1 MGNTTSG
8 ELKLPSSDNQDV
20 IATNKRL
27 KKFLTDNPDLL
38 INKSPDKIS
47 KITYDQL
54 GKPIFNQDYYK
65 QLCDKIKQI
74 IEESFEISSNIFD
87 HDDNYRNSV
96 IVEQFH
102 DFKIREID
110 IQLVD
115 CKKKPVIPYKIE
127 TITSIKAVNKITDIF
142 ENICEVSMNNSD
154 VIKKIFDCLPD
165 EEDTK
170 LRELRK
176 RNNFYKQDE
185 HDDLLS
191 KDEVNAELVEWDYNY
206 EDKPKEGGRR
216 NKYKKRKTNKS
227 KKSRKHIKNRSRRP
241 VKSRRYKKSRK

>member
-8 ELKLPSSDNQDV
+8 ALKLPSSDNQAV
-20 IATNKRL
+20 IAANKRL
-27 KKFLTDNPDLL
+27 EKFLTDNPGLL
-38 INKSPDKIS
+38 INKSPYEIS
-47 KITYDQL
+47 QITYDQS

-115 CKKKPVIPYKIE
+115 CKKKPVIPHKIE
-127 TITSIKAVNKITDIF
+127 TITSKKAVDKITDIF
-142 ENICEVSMNNSD
+142 KYICEVSMDNSD

-170 LRELRK
+170 LRK
-176 RNNFYKQDE
+176 RNNLYKQYE
-185 HDDLLS
+185 YKDLLS
-191 KDEVNAELVEWDYNY
+191 KDQVNAELDPDWYYNH

-216 NKYKKRKTNKS
+216 SKSKS
-227 KKSRKHIKNRSRRP
+227 KKSRRHIKSRSRRP
-241 VKSRRYKKSRK
+241 VKSRRYRKSRK